1 MLITLILTFLAASQP
16 QTQSIAVTP
25 EVLRQEAAQQQQADK
40 DLGEVKR
47 EILIRF
53 EGNKI
58 FSSDELRGQL
68 EYSRGLVSVPR
79 GRTKDNLRRFV
90 DEDLRLV
97 TFYIRSK
104 GYLQARFAEPR
115 IQYPCVPTDK
125 RDGLSTAP
133 PPLHPVMC
141 VDVSLEEGKLFRLGR
156 INIEGNEVLS
166 EQYIRSAI
174 GLETGEVVNGERI
187 GKALYEDLKAQY
199 AQLGFIQYEADVQPS
214 FRENSQNPLEGISDF
229 DINITEGRQ
238 FRIGSIRFEGGV
250 RAPKDLLRRALLINE
265 GDVYNQA
272 LFEKSIEKINDLA
285 LVEYLDKD
293 RNVVFD
299 SKKYE
304 ENAQFDII
312 IHIKDKA
319 QRANEY

>member
-1 MLITLILTFLAASQP
+1 MLITLILTFLAASQL
-16 QTQSIAVTP
+16 QTQSITVAPAVS
-25 EVLRQEAAQQQQADK
+25 RQEAVQQQQADK

-58 FSSDELRGQL
+58 FSSDELREHL
-68 EYSRGLVSVPR
+68 EYSKETVSVPR
-79 GRTKDNLRRFV
+79 VRTKDSLRQFV

-97 TFYIRSK
+97 TFYVRSK

-115 IQYPCVPTDK
+115 IQYPCVRTDE
-125 RDGLSTAP
+125 RDGRSPTP

-174 GLETGEVVNGERI
+174 GLQTGEVVNGQRI
-187 GKALYEDLKAQY
+187 GKALYEDLKALY
-199 AQLGFIQYEADVQPS
+199 GQLGFIQYEADVQPS
-214 FRENSQNPLEGISDF
+214 FRENPQNPLEGISDF
-229 DINITEGRQ
+229 DITITEGRQ
-238 FRIGSIRFEGGV
+238 FRISSIRFEGDA
-250 RAPKDLLRRALLINE
+250 RAPEDLLRRALLINE

-293 RNVVFD
+293 RDVVFD

-304 ENAQFDII
+304 ENAKIDII
-312 IHIKDKA
+312 IHIKDRT
-319 QRANEY
+319 QRAN